1 MGWLCSYCLAWW
13 LCSHWVVY
21 YCCPEAKCKMCW
33 FKTVVR
39 HGSCVKF
46 NFKSLT
52 PKRSMSQQTGCT
64 RYSFVQL
71 DPVERVLG
79 FNACQRSLR
88 DMYDYFFKLSVL
100 FWRVIETTWIYTPN
114 AHLQI
119 SKCAWLTE
127 WSNYLNWLHYITFSV
142 I

>member
-1 MGWLCSYCLAWW
+1 MFPTSTFNLLVNSWLNPQPTRLLMGWLCSYCLAWW
-13 LCSHWVVY
+13 LYSRWRVY

-79 FNACQRSLR
+79 FNACQRCLR
-88 DMYDYFFKLSVL
+88 DMYDNFFKLSVL
-100 FWRVIETTWIYTPN
+100 FLMGYW
-114 AHLQI
+114 
-119 SKCAWLTE
+119 
-127 WSNYLNWLHYITFSV
+127 NYLDIILQMHIYK
-142 I
+142 